1 MHSYKSV
8 KTAPLYAIPTPSL
21 NFSPWLAMRF
31 SAWNG
36 VNVGMAWSSLTFRLR
51 AKKCR
56 HLTPNEQMPEPRV
69 LFGH

>member
-21 NFSPWLAMRF
+21 IFSPWLAMRF

-36 VNVGMAWSSLTFRLR
+36 GMGLEWHGTQISDGR
-51 AKKCR
+51 
-56 HLTPNEQMPEPRV
+56 
-69 LFGH
+69 